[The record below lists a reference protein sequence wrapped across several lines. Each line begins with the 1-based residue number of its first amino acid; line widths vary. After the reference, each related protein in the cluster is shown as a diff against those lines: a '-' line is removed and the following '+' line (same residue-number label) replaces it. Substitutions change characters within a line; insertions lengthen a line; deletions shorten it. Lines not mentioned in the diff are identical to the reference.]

1 MGDVQT
7 ACIWKVVSQGKA
19 TIQTLAAWHEESWH
33 QSLDTESQNILW
45 TYRKR
50 DPVNYII
57 GASRVVRKLGLHQI
71 IDARERRELKNT
83 VQ

>member
-7 ACIWKVVSQGKA
+7 ACIRKVVSQGKA
-19 TIQTLAAWHEESWH
+19 TIQTLAAWHKENWH

-45 TYRKR
+45 THREQ

-57 GASRVVRKLGLHQI
+57 GVRRVVRKLELHQI
-71 IDARERRELKNT
+71 IDARERRELENT